1 MNLRVGPALVAIAI
15 GAIFAFAV
23 TPSAIPGINVNTA
36 GFIVLVVGVIALLL
50 AWRSGRGGYGG
61 LSPWLRPSGH
71 DDPRVDEEKRAAAA
85 DDALIRSDD
94 RYFDPS
100 GPGSRQGDDL

>member
-23 TPSAIPGINVNTA
+23 TPSAIPGINVNIA
-36 GFIVLVVGVIALLL
+36 GFIVLVVGVIALVL
-50 AWRSGRGGYGG
+50 AWRNSRGGTLGG
-61 LSPWLRPSGH
+61 VSPWLRPSGH
-71 DDPRVDEEKRAAAA
+71 DDLRVDEEKRAAAA
-85 DDALIRSDD
+85 DDARIREDD

-100 GPGSRQGDDL
+100 GPGRREDDL

>member
-23 TPSAIPGINVNTA
+23 TPSAIPGINVNVA
-36 GFIVLVVGVIALLL
+36 GVIVLIVGIIALLL
-50 AWRSGRGGYGG
+50 AWRSGRGYGG

-85 DDALIRSDD
+85 DDAAIRSDD
-94 RYFDPS
+94 RYFDPA
-100 GPGSRQGDDL
+100 GPGSRDEDDL

>member
-23 TPSAIPGINVNTA
+23 TSSAIPGINVNIA

-50 AWRSGRGGYGG
+50 AWRNSRGGPLVGV
-61 LSPWLRPSGH
+61 SPWLRPPGH

-85 DDALIRSDD
+85 DDATIREDD
-94 RYFDPS
+94 RYFEPTR
-100 GPGSRQGDDL
+100 GEDDL